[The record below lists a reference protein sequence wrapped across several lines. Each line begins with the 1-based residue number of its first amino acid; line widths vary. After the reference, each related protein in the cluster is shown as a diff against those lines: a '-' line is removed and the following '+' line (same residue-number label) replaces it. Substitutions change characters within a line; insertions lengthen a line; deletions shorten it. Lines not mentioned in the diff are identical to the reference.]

1 MLLLDHIRNSSIYQL
16 LRGVHNSN
24 EGNLLEITD
33 SQTAEAQIELIRYA
47 HTLYSIKDI
56 LEIGFNKG
64 MFSLLISH
72 INSHVS
78 GGDVYILGIDVNPL
92 ANEAAKILNRSTPLS
107 VDFQCEDSTTLV
119 PKLNSNRSF
128 DLAWVDGNHEYSY
141 ALQDLKNVSALG
153 VPIIL
158 LDDTNMHT
166 VQQAYQD
173 WLNITPTYTELT
185 NPFLAYD
192 SRKARLFINRN
203 TFVV

>member
-1 MLLLDHIRNSSIYQL
+1 MLLLDHIRNSFIYQL

-33 SQTAEAQIELIRYA
+33 TQTAEAQIELIRYA
-47 HTLYSIKDI
+47 HTLYPIKDI

-72 INSHVS
+72 INSHVV

-92 ANEAAKILNRSTPLS
+92 AYEAAKILHRSTPLAI
-107 VDFQCEDSTTLV
+107 DFQCEDSTTLV
-119 PKLNSNRSF
+119 PKLQSNRSF
-128 DLAWVDGNHEYSY
+128 DLAWVDGNHEYAF
-141 ALQDLKNVSALG
+141 ALQDLKNVSALK

-158 LDDTNMHT
+158 LDDTNMDT
-166 VQQAYQD
+166 VYQAYRD
-173 WLNITPTYTELT
+173 WLNVTPMYEELP

-192 SRKARLFINRN
+192 SRKARLFVNRN